1 MTTDLSEPILL
12 RLSVCTECRN
22 TIRDGDTL
30 SADGWEDYT
39 VTETEHYDG
48 DEPPFAPCDG
58 CGTPAPGAAR
68 FPALARYHH
77 EPEVWHAY
85 RRNAQDIRPV
95 LTIEN
100 IDGDA
105 WTEDGELAEEDDTSA
120 ERHVVVYLDSV
131 DAWREGSIEGCS
143 IEDAGDGVYYAMVS
157 VANTDD
163 RLDVLTARL
172 TAAGYTVRHGA
183 GL

>member
-1 MTTDLSEPILL
+1 MTNYSEPILL
-12 RLSVCTECRN
+12 RLSVCTECRDI
-22 TIRDGDTL
+22 IRDGGTL

-39 VTETEHYDG
+39 VTERMEDG

-58 CGTPAPGAAR
+58 CGTPAPGGAR
-68 FPALARYHH
+68 FPAVARYHH

-85 RRNAQDIRPV
+85 RRDAQGVKPV
-95 LTIEN
+95 LTIESVG
-100 IDGDA
+100 GDA
-105 WTEDGELAEEDDTSA
+105 WTKDGYQAEKDDTSA
-120 ERHVVVYLDSV
+120 ERQVVVYLDSV
-131 DAWREGSIEGCS
+131 DAWREQSIEGSS
-143 IEDAGDGVYYAMVS
+143 IEHAGDGRHYTMVS
-157 VANTDD
+157 VANTED